1 MHKWFVGL
9 ALASVCGLI
18 QVDSVQALRVAMPS
32 IAVGPQRLAD
42 ADAVIVGRVI
52 ALEPMDVKADG
63 IIPGQ
68 GKIAYRIA
76 VVQVTD
82 AVRGVK
88 KDVQTIRVGFIVA
101 GNTAPGVGGINGG
114 VGGVVIGGGI
124 QIQILPAVQP
134 AIQPLPP
141 QIGGGRRPFPGFGGG
156 IQLQVGQDGMFLL
169 AKHKTENFFVATNF
183 NTFVTRENNPNFDN
197 EVKAAKAMAKVLDNP
212 IAALKSNDREDRYM
226 AAAVLIQ
233 KYRMPINPTGMAM
246 KQVAIDAAES
256 KLILNGLQGADWK
269 LTTSNRSVPN
279 AFELFN
285 NLGLSAQDGYTGDF
299 RSQQTT
305 VSAMQAWLDKNAEK
319 YVIKKFV
326 VDPNAKAP
334 VIQPGVI
341 QPRPGV
347 RPLPI
352 KIRGK
357 VQILPAPVPQRVP
370 AQLENI
376 VPVDRVVPVPAPAPI
391 RRD

>member
-1 MHKWFVGL
+1 MQKWFVGL
-9 ALASVCGLI
+9 ALASVCSLI
-18 QVDSVQALRVAMPS
+18 QVDSVQALRVAMPG
-32 IAVGPQRLAD
+32 IAIGPQRLAD

-101 GNTAPGVGGINGG
+101 GNAAPGVGGINGG

-124 QIQILPAVQP
+124 QILPAVQP

-141 QIGGGRRPFPGFGGG
+141 QIGGRRPFPGFGGG

-183 NTFVTRENNPNFDN
+183 NTFVTRENNPNFEN
-197 EVKAAKAMAKVLDNP
+197 EVKSAKALVKVLDNP
-212 IAALKSNDREDRYM
+212 IAALKSTDREDRYM

-233 KYRMPINPTGMAM
+233 KYRMPSNPTGMAM
-246 KQVAIDAAES
+246 KQVAIDAVES

-269 LTTSNRSVPN
+269 LTNSNRSVPN

-285 NLGLSAQDGYTGDF
+285 NLGLTPQDGYKLVNVRT
-299 RSQQTT
+299 QQDIAT
-305 VSAMQAWLDKNAEK
+305 AMQKWLDENAEK
-319 YVIKKFV
+319 YVIKKLV

-352 KIRGK
+352 KIQGK